1 MAGTIV
7 HGNIAHGLKL
17 FAVICS
23 HLRLAP
29 LCRSVLWLAPVN
41 GQKRTLSNGWHSFIS
56 GKSLWLAPVKNLCLA
71 PLCAGTIVRER
82 FLIGTIIAVTI
93 VLMRIMAGTT

>member
-29 LCRSVLWLAPVN
+29 LCRSVLWLATVN
-41 GQKRTLSNGWHSFIS
+41 GHKRTLSNGWHSFIG
-56 GKSLWLAPVKNLCLA
+56 GKAYGWHQLKFMP
-71 PLCAGTIVRER
+71 GTVVRQK
-82 FLIGTIIAVTI
+82 FLIGTI
-93 VLMRIMAGTT
+93 MAGTVVPMRLMPGTT

>member
-1 MAGTIV
+1 MAGTSLKFMPVTIV
-7 HGNIAHGLKL
+7 RGNIAHGLKL

-41 GQKRTLSNGWHSFIS
+41 GQKRTLSNGWHSFIG
-56 GKSLWLAPVKNLCLA
+56 GKNLWLTPVKNLWLA
-71 PLCAGTIVRER
+71 PLCAKN
-82 FLIGTIIAVTI
+82 F
-93 VLMRIMAGTT
+93 